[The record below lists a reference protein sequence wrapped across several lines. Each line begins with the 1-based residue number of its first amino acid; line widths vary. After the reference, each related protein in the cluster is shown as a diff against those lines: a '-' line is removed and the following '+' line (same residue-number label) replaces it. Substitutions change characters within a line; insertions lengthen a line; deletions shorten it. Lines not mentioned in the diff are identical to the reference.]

1 MSKYTKQIISPVNML
16 YNKILLLSRN
26 KLFYTNFDLNDNF
39 QNRIHLIFIHVS
51 FIFVKI
57 KQENINKNIILFN
70 QSMFDLIFRE
80 IEGNMREIGFGDTT
94 VNTNMTSL
102 TKTFYNI
109 LLNCEKYTIKTENLK
124 NSFFSNY
131 LEKKSKKLA
140 QNNTN
145 LIKYF
150 DKYQTFCFD
159 LNTDSVLKGE
169 LSFNYKWV

>member
-80 IEGNMREIGFGDTT
+80 IEGNMREIGH
-94 VNTNMTSL
+94 S
-102 TKTFYNI
+102 
-109 LLNCEKYTIKTENLK
+109 
-124 NSFFSNY
+124 
-131 LEKKSKKLA
+131 
-140 QNNTN
+140 
-145 LIKYF
+145 
-150 DKYQTFCFD
+150 
-159 LNTDSVLKGE
+159 LKG
-169 LSFNYKWV
+169 K